1 MPAMNDWLRDD
12 LLGKENDLCT
22 ALTSANP
29 APAVLKLCAPDAAL
43 MFPNMDII
51 SPEDQEAFH
60 DAMQPPFHRFDDYQ
74 VEDMRAHFIGLMGG
88 VVTYKIKAS
97 RGKEKYRAT
106 ASSTWNQGADGEW
119 LLVAHSETP
128 L

>member
-12 LLGKENDLCT
+12 LFSKENDLCT

-29 APAVLKLCAPDAAL
+29 VPAVLKLCAPDAAL
-43 MFPNMDII
+43 MFPHKDLIT
-51 SPEDQEAFH
+51 PEDEEGFR
-60 DAMQPPFHRFDDYQ
+60 DAMQPPFHRFDHYE

-97 RGKEKYRAT
+97 RGKEKYEAT